1 MRNFFQVSLG
11 NPLHGKGSNFSCF
24 VGFKGQ
30 VESIVS
36 NPIRW
41 NSAIEEARLQI
52 QQLKELQQR
61 DKRIAP
67 PAAATTSN
75 RIITNVK
82 KAWKGKGR
90 AMGVGVGVEVT
101 EKVKEDGTRIAR
113 IEKNATT
120 IA

>member
-11 NPLHGKGSNFSCF
+11 NPLYGKGSNFSCF

-67 PAAATTSN
+67 PPAATTSN